1 MDTPPT
7 ELLLMGRKIRSTLS
21 MSPEKLIPKLPNL
34 KRLQKTERKKR
45 LQQTDNYNIRHRASV
60 LPDLNM
66 GDKVWIP
73 DNKTLEVVVRRSQA
87 PRSVVVNTENSLLR
101 RNKRDLVPSPRAN
114 AEGTS
119 NTQLEGI
126 SLAHKYA

>member
-1 MDTPPT
+1 
-7 ELLLMGRKIRSTLS
+7 

>member
-119 NTQLEGI
+119 NTQQEGI